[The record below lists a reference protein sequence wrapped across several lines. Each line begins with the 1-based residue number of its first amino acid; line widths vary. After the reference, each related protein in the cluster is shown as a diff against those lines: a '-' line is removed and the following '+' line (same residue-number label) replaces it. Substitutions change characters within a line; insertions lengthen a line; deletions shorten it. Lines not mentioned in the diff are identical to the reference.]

1 MSKIGLEELPP
12 AKSGARRRVLITGVT
27 STLGRQLAER
37 LMYDKKVDCVMGVAM
52 DDTPYYFE
60 DFDQRRFVYKK
71 VNILKS
77 RELTNLFLSDEF
89 KSREIDTVVHLAF
102 HHRPEFNN
110 EKVHQ
115 LNVEGTKN
123 LLDRC
128 LETGTIRKFVFKSS
142 ALVYKIRPHNP
153 IRLRE
158 NDDLNFDVDAH
169 PIVKDMVDAE
179 MLCRAKMD
187 NKSMQIVILR
197 PSATIGRNVTTF
209 YNSFLESSV
218 CLQIAGFNPMV
229 NLVHSRDVVR
239 AVQLGIH
246 KNTQGIFNIGGKE
259 TAPVSDFVKLSGA
272 VQLSVPGFAL
282 KPITRMLRLA
292 GLSKFDPSTDMER
305 LRFSCLLDTDKAS
318 KVLGYEPQHHIKF
331 S

>member
-1 MSKIGLEELPP
+1 MSKIGLEELPA
-12 AKSGARRRVLITGVT
+12 AKANARRRVLITGVT

-37 LMYDKKVDCVMGVAM
+37 LMYDKKVDQVMGVAM
-52 DDTPYYFE
+52 DDPPYYFE
-60 DFDQRRFVYKK
+60 DFDQRRFLYKQ

-77 RELTNLFLSDEF
+77 RELTNLFFSDEF
-89 KSREIDTVVHLAF
+89 RDRKIDTVVHLAF
-102 HHRPEFNN
+102 HHRPEFTSG
-110 EKVHQ
+110 KGHQ

-128 LETGTIRKFVFKSS
+128 LEDGKIRKFVFKSS
-142 ALVYKIRPHNP
+142 ALVYKIRSNNP

-158 NDDLNFDVDAH
+158 NDDLNFDADAH

-187 NKSMQIVILR
+187 NKHMQIVVLR
-197 PSATIGRNVTTF
+197 PSATIGRNVSTF

-218 CLQIAGFNPMV
+218 CLRIAGFNPMV

-239 AVQLGIH
+239 AIQLGIH
-246 KNTQGIFNIGGKE
+246 KSTQGIFNIGGKE
-259 TAPVSDFVKLSGA
+259 TAPVAEFVRLAGA
-272 VQLSVPGFAL
+272 AQFAVPAFAL
-282 KPITRMLRLA
+282 KPMTRVLRA
-292 GLSKFDPSTDMER
+292 VGLSKFDPAMDMER
-305 LRFSCLLDTDKAS
+305 LRFPGLLDTSKAS